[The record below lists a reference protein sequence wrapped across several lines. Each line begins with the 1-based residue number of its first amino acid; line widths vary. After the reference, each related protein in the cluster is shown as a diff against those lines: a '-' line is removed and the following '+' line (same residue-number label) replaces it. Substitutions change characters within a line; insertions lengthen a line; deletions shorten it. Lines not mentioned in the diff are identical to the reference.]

1 MGSMKAWKI
10 VRDES
15 SGAEIAE
22 AALVLPIFFMI
33 LLGIY
38 WFGMAF
44 NTYATINR
52 AAVAGAR
59 VAVANSCASCGNGLA
74 GISAAAT
81 QVQQVLQASNL
92 DYTKVKSSSLTA
104 PNACGGGTASCSSN
118 GSDPKIYFCTNVL
131 LQSGTPTAGGP
142 AACGTTVAFQ
152 YPYQFFL
159 PFSSLNLQQITLSA
173 NAQMKNE
180 F

>member
-1 MGSMKAWKI
+1 MMISRRTLHDA
-10 VRDES
+10 

-52 AAVAGAR
+52 AAMAGAR
-59 VAVANSCASCGNGLA
+59 VAVANSCASCTN
-74 GISAAAT
+74 SPPSTAT
-81 QVQQVLQASNL
+81 VANAVTSVMQASNVNTSSTTIIP
-92 DYTKVKSSSLTA
+92 YTPSSTA
-104 PNACGGGTASCSSN
+104 CPNTTIACSNSGNINVCSNVQVQSATPAGGGN
-118 GSDPKIYFCTNVL
+118 
-131 LQSGTPTAGGP
+131 
-142 AACGTTVAFQ
+142 AACGVSVSFQ

-159 PFSSLNLQQITLSA
+159 PFTSLNMQQITLTAS
-173 NAQMKNE
+173 AQMKQEN
-180 F
+180 

>member
-1 MGSMKAWKI
+1 MTAWKI
-10 VRDES
+10 ICDES

-59 VAVANSCASCGNGLA
+59 VAVANSCASCGNGA
-74 GISAAAT
+74 PTTATVAAAVT
-81 QVQQVLQASNL
+81 AVMQASNL
-92 DYTKVKSSSLTA
+92 ATGSGTIISYTPANFCSGNAGGNCSASANNINVCSNVQLGSSTLT
-104 PNACGGGTASCSSN
+104 GGGT
-118 GSDPKIYFCTNVL
+118 DP
-131 LQSGTPTAGGP
+131 
-142 AACGTTVAFQ
+142 CGVSVSFQ

-159 PFSSLNLQQITLSA
+159 PFTSLNMQKITLTA
-173 NAQMKNE
+173 EAQMKPEN
-180 F
+180 